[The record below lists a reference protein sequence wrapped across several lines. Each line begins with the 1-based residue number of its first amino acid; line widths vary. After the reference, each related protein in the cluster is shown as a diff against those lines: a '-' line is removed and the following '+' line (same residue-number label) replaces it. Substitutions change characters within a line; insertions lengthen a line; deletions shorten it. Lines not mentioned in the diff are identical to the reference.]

1 MATHGIATA
10 RQPVGVPILEHAE
23 LEWSKWFRCETSFNL
38 MLVPQRPG
46 IYAIAEEV
54 RGAGAATGAGKRIL
68 TVHQFA
74 AEDDLARALGRLFTP
89 ASPFYERVIAGR
101 CFLRYAVAEDAEQR
115 ASALAALQS
124 WLAASAESAATDRN
138 SPQGPDPAALP
149 AGF

>member
-10 RQPVGVPILEHAE
+10 RQAVGVPIVERAE

-46 IYAIAEEV
+46 IYAVAEEV
-54 RGAGAATGAGKRIL
+54 RGPGATSAGKRIL

-89 ASPFYERVIAGR
+89 ASPFYERVLAGR
-101 CFLRYAVAEDAEQR
+101 CFLRYAVAEDAGQR
-115 ASALAALQS
+115 ASTLGALQS
-124 WLAASAESAATDRN
+124 WLAASAEAAATERN
-138 SPQGPDPAALP
+138 GPQVPAPTPLP